1 MGSRS
6 RLLVTLCGWILIA
19 AFLAILSRSS
29 VLATVDY
36 ARQTGQPCSTCHTRP
51 EGGGE
56 LTPVGVAY
64 ARGGYQWPVPEGLE
78 VYTPSNWARTLRLI
92 VGYLHVAVTA
102 VWFGT
107 IFYIHIV
114 VKPQQLTTGIPRTEG
129 FIGWISIAV
138 VLVTG
143 IGLTIFRYLE
153 TGSVFTGTFGTVFII
168 KLAQFALMVILAFIA
183 TVFLSRRLRQQKR
196 PVQAPPSAPGEVT
209 PETLPALDGKDGSR
223 AVVAVEG
230 RLYDVSESRLWRD
243 GVHVKKHRAG
253 QDLTEALKGAP
264 HGAEVL
270 DRMPAIGE
278 LGAAPAKAGPR
289 RPPAMR
295 IFIAFAYTNLV
306 LLFGILL
313 CVAWWKWGFSWRTES
328 PPVPG
333 PVQATISEPS
343 SDCIACHSANEF
355 LGAQIGEW
363 RRSAHAQAQVG
374 CYECHSAEASDPDAM
389 AHNGYT
395 VSVLVTPNDCAGCHV
410 LEAEQFATSRHSRGG
425 DILDSLDNVLGE
437 QVEGLAAAVIG
448 CQQCHGAP
456 VEVLADGT
464 LSTASW
470 PNTGIGRINPDGSRG
485 ACSTCHTR
493 HLFSV
498 AVAREP
504 DSCGNCHLG
513 PDHPQK
519 EIYEESKHGIAF
531 VANREHMN
539 LDAESWVLGQDYTA
553 APTCATCH
561 MSAVPGISTDHD
573 VGLRIAWTL
582 RPVVS
587 PRLEDWEEKRD
598 RMAQTC
604 RQCHSPGFYG
614 NFFVQFDD
622 AVDLY
627 NVKFAIPAQQIM
639 ERLREAGALTDL
651 DFDEQIEW
659 TFFLLWHHEGRRA
672 RHGAA
677 MMGPDYVQW
686 HGFFEVADR
695 FYNEFVPQAEALLP
709 GVTQPFLQDEYHQWR
724 MAGQRQ

>member
-6 RLLVTLCGWILIA
+6 RFLVTLCGWILIA

-56 LTPVGVAY
+56 LTPLGVAY
-64 ARGGYQWPVPEGLE
+64 ARGGYQWPVPEDLE

-92 VGYLHVAVTA
+92 TGYLHVTVTA

-114 VKPQQLTTGIPRTEG
+114 VRPQQLTTGIPRTEG
-129 FIGWISIAV
+129 IIGWISIAV

-143 IGLTIFRYLE
+143 VGLTIFRYLE

-168 KLAQFALMVILAFIA
+168 KLAQFALMVTLALIA
-183 TVFLSRRLRQQKR
+183 TVFLSRRLRQPKR
-196 PVQAPPSAPGEVT
+196 PVEAPPSAPGEVT
-209 PETLPALDGKDGSR
+209 AEALPSLDGKDGSR

-270 DRMPAIGE
+270 DRMPAVGE
-278 LGAAPAKAGPR
+278 LGAAPAEAGPR

-295 IFIAFAYTNLV
+295 VFIAFTYTNLA

-313 CVAWWKWGFSWRTES
+313 CVAWWKWGFSWRAES
-328 PPVPG
+328 PSVPG
-333 PVQATISEPS
+333 PAQATISEPS

-363 RRSAHAQAQVG
+363 RRGAHAQAQVG
-374 CYECHSAEASDPDAM
+374 CYECHSAEDGDPDAM

-395 VSVLVTPNDCAGCHV
+395 ISVLVTPNDCAGCHV

-464 LSTASW
+464 LSPASW

-539 LDAESWVLGQDYTA
+539 LEADPWVLGQDYTA

-598 RMAQTC
+598 SMAQTC

-627 NVKFAIPAQQIM
+627 NEKFAVPAQQIM

-686 HGFFEVADR
+686 HGFFEVVDR

>member
-1 MGSRS
+1 MRSYSRV
-6 RLLVTLCGWILIA
+6 LVTMCGWILIA

-56 LTPVGVAY
+56 LTPLGVAY
-64 ARGGYQWPVPEGLE
+64 ARGGYQWPVPEDLE

-92 VGYLHVAVTA
+92 AGYLHVAVTA

-114 VKPQQLTTGIPRTEG
+114 VKPQQLTTGIPRAEG
-129 FIGWISIAV
+129 IIGWISIAV

-143 IGLTIFRYLE
+143 VGLTIFRYLE

-196 PVQAPPSAPGEVT
+196 SVQAHPSAPGEVT
-209 PETLPALDGKDGSR
+209 PETLPSLDGQDGSQ

-230 RLYDVSESRLWRD
+230 KLYDVSESRLWRD

-270 DRMPAIGE
+270 DRMPALGE
-278 LGAAPAKAGPR
+278 LSAAPSKAAPR

-295 IFIAFAYTNLV
+295 VFIAFTYTNLA

-313 CVAWWKWGFSWRTES
+313 CVAWWKWGFSWRAES
-328 PPVPG
+328 PSAPDPEQ
-333 PVQATISEPS
+333 PALSQAS
-343 SDCIACHSANEF
+343 SDCIACHSSNEF

-363 RRSAHAQAQVG
+363 RRGAHAQAQVG
-374 CYECHSAEASDPDAM
+374 CHECHSAEDGDPDAM

-425 DILDSLDNVLGE
+425 DILDSLDNILGE
-437 QVEGLAAAVIG
+437 QVEGLAAAVAG

-464 LSTASW
+464 LSPASW

-504 DSCGNCHLG
+504 NSCGNCHLG

-539 LDAESWVLGQDYTA
+539 LEADPWVLGQDYTA

-587 PRLEDWEEKRD
+587 PRLEDWEEKRG

-614 NFFVQFDD
+614 NFFTQFDD

-627 NVKFAIPAQQIM
+627 NIKFAIPAQQIM

-709 GVTQPFLQDEYHQWR
+709 GVTQPFLEDEYHQWR
-724 MAGQRQ
+724 MAGE